1 MQFSRDDMMV
11 MLELAAPY
19 FDRVLSILK
28 HTDLDFA
35 ILKTEEGK
43 KLMKV
48 IRNVRQLISFLLSKY
63 FDESC
68 EYSLHI
74 SVSF

>member
-48 IRNVRQLISFLLSKY
+48 IRNVRQPISFLLSKY

-74 SVSF
+74 SVYF